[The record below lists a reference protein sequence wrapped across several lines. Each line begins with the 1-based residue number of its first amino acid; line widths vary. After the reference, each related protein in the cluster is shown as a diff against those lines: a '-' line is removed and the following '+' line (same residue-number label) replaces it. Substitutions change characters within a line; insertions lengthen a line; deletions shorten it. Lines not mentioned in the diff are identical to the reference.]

1 MKSPHVSPVSPVSPV
16 SLWLLHD
23 YRAIEPRGWPD
34 FVTATHPPL
43 CLPCAQASI
52 RMCPHLR
59 SGFVAVRAVRV
70 ADPRLW
76 GVYGTVHAPSAAPG
90 EVRTVA
96 RAMVAYG
103 AAGARW
109 VLAAQMVRLL
119 LGCTFTDLD
128 EETR

>member
-1 MKSPHVSPVSPVSPV
+1 MKSPHVSPVSPV

-96 RAMVAYG
+96 RAMVPYG